1 MFTSKNETARK
12 VLGASILV
20 AALSFYHWRTETSVY
35 PVEILASAAVA
46 FTVLS
51 LAILL
56 RSLSGVSL
64 AFTIRLV
71 SIPVGLYVSL
81 LSLIKAAEL
90 GSGFLGILLSVVTGG
105 ILFVSCMDARVN
117 TEQASK
123 NRTGGVLAIFLALS
137 LPVLM
142 FALFEQFSLPSLWQA
157 DSFMLVLGSFASLYL
172 IQDSQKSVNDRL
184 IFASAYNVVLQAII
198 AVMMFVVATQWM
210 ESEVFLHKITTI
222 SISLTA
228 ALALYLTTLIY
239 ALSESESYD
248 FSQVGVKNWHI
259 VEGYL
264 FFMAMVV
271 APPSIIE
278 FMLSYQG

>member
-1 MFTSKNETARK
+1 MFTSKNENARK

-142 FALFEQFSLPSLWQA
+142 FALFAQFSLPSLWQA

-210 ESEVFLHKITTI
+210 ESEVFLHKITSI

-248 FSQVGVKNWHI
+248 FSKVGVKNWHI

>member
-1 MFTSKNETARK
+1 MFTSKNENARK
-12 VLGASILV
+12 LLGATILV
-20 AALSFYHWRTETSVY
+20 AALSFYHWSTETSVY

-123 NRTGGVLAIFLALS
+123 NRTTGVLAIFLALS

-142 FALFEQFSLPSLWQA
+142 FALFAQFSLPSLWQA
-157 DSFMLVLGSFASLYL
+157 DSFILVLGSFASLYL
-172 IQDSQKSVNDRL
+172 IQDSQKSSNDRL
-184 IFASAYNVVLQAII
+184 IFECLQRGASGNNCGNDVCYC
-198 AVMMFVVATQWM
+198 
-210 ESEVFLHKITTI
+210 
-222 SISLTA
+222 
-228 ALALYLTTLIY
+228 
-239 ALSESESYD
+239 D
-248 FSQVGVKNWHI
+248 
-259 VEGYL
+259 
-264 FFMAMVV
+264 AMDG
-271 APPSIIE
+271 I
-278 FMLSYQG
+278 

>member
-1 MFTSKNETARK
+1 MFTSKNENARK

-142 FALFEQFSLPSLWQA
+142 FALFAQFSLPSLWQA
-157 DSFMLVLGSFASLYL
+157 DSLMLVLGSFASLYL

-239 ALSESESYD
+239 ALSESESCD

-264 FFMAMVV
+264 FFYGHGRRA
-271 APPSIIE
+271 AQ
-278 FMLSYQG
+278 YH

>member
-1 MFTSKNETARK
+1 MFTSKNENARK
-12 VLGASILV
+12 VLGVSILV
-20 AALSFYHWRTETSVY
+20 AALSLYHWNTETSVY

-142 FALFEQFSLPSLWQA
+142 FALFAQFSLPSLWQA

>member
-1 MFTSKNETARK
+1 MFTSKNENARK
-12 VLGASILV
+12 VLGVSILV

-142 FALFEQFSLPSLWQA
+142 FALFAQFSLPSLWQA

-239 ALSESESYD
+239 ALSESESHD
-248 FSQVGVKNWHI
+248 FSQMGIKNWHI

>member
-1 MFTSKNETARK
+1 M
-12 VLGASILV
+12 V
-20 AALSFYHWRTETSVY
+20 ALSFYHWSTQTSIY

-56 RSLSGVSL
+56 RALSGVSP

-90 GSGFLGILLSVVTGG
+90 GSGFIGILLSVVTGG

-117 TEQASK
+117 TEQSSK
-123 NRTGGVLAIFLALS
+123 NRVAGALAIFLALS
-137 LPVLM
+137 LPILM
-142 FALFEQFSLPSLWQA
+142 FALFAQFSLPSLWQA
-157 DSFMLVLGSFASLYL
+157 DSFILVLGSFASLYL

-198 AVMMFVVATQWM
+198 AVMMFVIATQWM

-228 ALALYLTTLIY
+228 ALALYLMTLIY
-239 ALSESESYD
+239 ALSESEVHD
-248 FSQVGVKNWHI
+248 FSQVGIKNWHI